1 MRISD
6 WSSDVCSSDLVE
18 GILGIVRE
26 IGVGVALNRRQAMRD
41 AFVDAVHAELDAA
54 AVDLLEL
61 REIREELAVAA
72 ADVEHPAV
80 RLDHVGD
87 QLQVDAD
94 RRPGRQAGRRVHGR
108 FSPRCTAQPLRKPP
122 STRVNSGSYSRKAS
136 CPLSLWI
143 SDRKSTRL
151 NSS

>member
-1 MRISD
+1 MIRRPPRSTRTDTLFPYTTLFRSYLPVAEVREGYDGATADPHEILQNRARAARGLQRLAQHD
-6 WSSDVCSSDLVE
+6 EVE

-26 IGVGVALNRRQAMRD
+26 IGVGVALNRRQAVRD

-61 REIREELAVAA
+61 REIRQELAVAA

-87 QLQVDAD
+87 QLQEI
-94 RRPGRQAGRRVHGR
+94 GRAHV
-108 FSPRCTAQPLRKPP
+108 
-122 STRVNSGSYSRKAS
+122 
-136 CPLSLWI
+136 
-143 SDRKSTRL
+143 
-151 NSS
+151 